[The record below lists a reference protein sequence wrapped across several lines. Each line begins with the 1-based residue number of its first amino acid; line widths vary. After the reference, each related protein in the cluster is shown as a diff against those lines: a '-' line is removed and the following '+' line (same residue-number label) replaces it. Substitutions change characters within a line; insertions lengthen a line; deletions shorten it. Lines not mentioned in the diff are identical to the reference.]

1 MAIINILDK
10 TTIDQI
16 AAGEVIERPL
26 NVVKE
31 LVENSIDAKA
41 STITVEVKEGG
52 TSFIR
57 VTDDGEGIS
66 RNEVKKAFLSHATSK
81 ISEAKDL
88 LSISFLGF
96 RGEALATI
104 CAVSQVELITKTADS
119 LLGVRYIIEGSKE
132 VSFEEIG
139 APNGTTFIVKNIF
152 YNVPARKKFLKT
164 NQTENSYIN
173 DMMEHIA
180 LSHPEISFKFISNGN
195 TVFTTSGNNDLKE
208 VIYRIYGK
216 DTSSRL
222 IPVNVDEIDIKISG
236 FIGKPDITRANRNF
250 ESFFMNGRYVQCQAI
265 SKAVEEGY
273 RNYLMQ
279 HKFPFCVLHFSIDP
293 SEIDVNVHPSK
304 MEIRLHNQ
312 DDIYNTIVS
321 NIYDC
326 VSQEELIPEVSFENL
341 KLKSV
346 PKAVLTPEPFEKERI
361 KKNPLIIPVI
371 DKEGIELSQIN
382 INEKPF
388 EKNIVS
394 AKVFEE
400 SDSEITEEKQINLF
414 KDKFLDTDSKIRY
427 HILGQLFKT
436 YWLIEYEDKL
446 FILDQH
452 AAHEKI
458 KYERLLKNYKE
469 KSIFTQAIVPP
480 AIVELSS
487 KEFNLYN
494 DYQEIFKKLG
504 FEIED
509 FGLGAIAIRGIPTDL
524 YGTDAVSLF
533 REIIDELL
541 ENPLKGDFEVILN
554 KLASMACKSAVKG
567 NSNMSF
573 EEAEALLDELL
584 TLDNPYNCPHGRP
597 TIVSMTK
604 YEIEKKFKRIVD

>member
-1 MAIINILDK
+1 MATINILDK
-10 TTIDQI
+10 TTINQI
-16 AAGEVIERPL
+16 AAGEVIEKPL

-31 LVENSIDAKA
+31 LVENAIDAKA
-41 STITVEVKEGG
+41 SNVTVEVKEGG

-57 VTDDGEGIS
+57 VTDDGEGIEKS
-66 RNEVKKAFLSHATSK
+66 EVKKAFLSHATSK
-81 ISEAKDL
+81 IVDAKDL
-88 LSISFLGF
+88 LAISFLGF

-104 CAVSQVELITKTADS
+104 CAVSQVELITKTYNA
-119 LLGVRYIIEGSKE
+119 LLGVRYIIEGSNE

-139 APNGTTFIVKNIF
+139 APNGTTFIVKNLF
-152 YNVPARKKFLKT
+152 YNVPARKKFLKS

-173 DMMEHIA
+173 DLMEHIA

-195 TVFTTSGNNDLKE
+195 TVFSTSGNNDLKE

-216 DTSSRL
+216 DTSGRL
-222 IPVNVDEIDIKISG
+222 IPISVDDEQIKIKG

-250 ESFFMNGRYVQCQAI
+250 ESFFMNGRYVQCGAI

-273 RNYLMQ
+273 KNYLMQ
-279 HKFPFCVLHFSIDP
+279 HKFPFCILHFTINP

-312 DDIYNTIVS
+312 DEIYNTIVQS
-321 NIYDC
+321 VYEC
-326 VSQEELIPEVSFENL
+326 VSNEELIPEVSFENL
-341 KLKSV
+341 KLKNV
-346 PKAVLTPEPFEKERI
+346 PKAVLRPEPFEKERI
-361 KKNPLIIPVI
+361 KKDPLIIPVI

-382 INEKPF
+382 INDKPREIVKSVEK
-388 EKNIVS
+388 KT
-394 AKVFEE
+394 
-400 SDSEITEEKQINLF
+400 ITDEKQIDLF
-414 KDKFLDTDSKIRY
+414 EDKFLSQNSKINY
-427 HILGQLFKT
+427 HVLGQLFKT

-458 KYERLLKNYKE
+458 KYERLLKNFRE
-469 KSIFTQAIVPP
+469 KTIFTQAIVPP

-487 KEFNLYN
+487 KELSLYN
-494 DYQEIFKKLG
+494 DYSNIFKELG

-533 REIIDELL
+533 RQIIDELI
-541 ENPLKGDFEVILN
+541 ENPLKGEFEVILN

-567 NSNMSF
+567 NSSLST
-573 EEAEALLDELL
+573 EEVEALLDELL